1 MGLIFSFITKKIEQK
16 IILREKSKKKKFPIL
31 LINVF
36 PFMNRLVKQ
45 SEPMK
50 PVKFN
55 KSHTSFYVSPIGAQF
70 LFLLQYFYIHSAR
83 KH

>member
-45 SEPMK
+45 SEQ
-50 PVKFN
+50 
-55 KSHTSFYVSPIGAQF
+55 I
-70 LFLLQYFYIHSAR
+70 
-83 KH
+83 